1 MNEHQRQTA
10 FLRHL
15 IALDNTDERRKLD
28 EGIAQV
34 QRDGRCVKRAAALM
48 ALLTALGVVGLGYGV
63 VLQENFPYGKSG
75 FFFNLLCA
83 LGLAAMICLLFFG
96 ALLMV
101 YRRKL
106 NGLREDCRRLVLTV
120 VESRLGKSSIPL
132 ALVVAPQ
139 GGDTIVAPHEP
150 HRDIPAPRG
159 DSLWAELVDGKSKTP
174 PQAL

>member
-15 IALDNTDERRKLD
+15 IALDDTDERRKLD

-34 QRDGRCVKRAAALM
+34 QRDGRCVKRATALM
-48 ALLTALGVVGLGYGV
+48 ALLTALGAVGLGYGV
-63 VLQENFPYGKSG
+63 VLQENFPYGKSR
-75 FFFNLLCA
+75 FFLNLLCA
-83 LGLAAMICLLFFG
+83 LGLAAVICLLFFG

-120 VESRLGKSSIPL
+120 LESRLGKSSTSPSL
-132 ALVVAPQ
+132 AVTPRRSETTVAP
-139 GGDTIVAPHEP
+139 PEP
-150 HRDIPAPRG
+150 HRDTPAARG
-159 DSLWAELVDGKSKTP
+159 HSLWAEMIDGEVKTP

>member
-63 VLQENFPYGKSG
+63 VLQENFPYGKSQLVI
-75 FFFNLLCA
+75 NIIA
-83 LGLAAMICLLFFG
+83 TLGLASLISLMGFVGLL
-96 ALLMV
+96 V
-101 YRRKL
+101 PYRKEL
-106 NGLREDCRRLVLTV
+106 NALREQCRRLSAELL
-120 VESRLGKSSIPL
+120 ESRLGKPSASSL
-132 ALVVAPQ
+132 TGAVKEREL
-139 GGDTIVAPHEP
+139 IVN
-150 HRDIPAPRG
+150 
-159 DSLWAELVDGKSKTP
+159 TN
-174 PQAL
+174 